1 MNLAWIAYLLGAL
14 SIGAG
19 TIAIA
24 SASSRWRSAAV
35 LAALTDDHLPPGD
48 ARGLLGAAGVL
59 LLGGGL
65 ALGALSRWAAP
76 IFILGTLVE
85 TGYLL
90 YVSRVLPPSDE
101 AATRGRRRLIMVMYV
116 YAATTAL
123 VLWLESQGVLS

>member
-1 MNLAWIAYLLGAL
+1 MNLAWIAYLIGAA

-24 SASSRWRSAAV
+24 SASSRLRSATV
-35 LAALTDDHLPPGD
+35 LAALTDDQLPPGD
-48 ARGLLGAAGVL
+48 PRWLLGVAGVL

-65 ALGALSRWAAP
+65 ALWALSRWAAP
-76 IFILGTLVE
+76 MFIIGTLVE

-90 YVSRVLPPSDE
+90 YVSRVLPPADE